1 MEMIVHNMNISYDDS
16 QYHISHFLV
25 HLNSDKMR
33 NKFHEYCELAKK
45 SFDFETEI
53 KGNKGY
59 DYILKY
65 AGNNRFNLR
74 LK

>member
-1 MEMIVHNMNISYDDS
+1 MKS
-16 QYHISHFLV
+16 
-25 HLNSDKMR
+25 
-33 NKFHEYCELAKK
+33 KFDEYCELARK

-59 DYILKY
+59 SYILKY
-65 AGNNRFNLR
+65 AGGNRFNLR